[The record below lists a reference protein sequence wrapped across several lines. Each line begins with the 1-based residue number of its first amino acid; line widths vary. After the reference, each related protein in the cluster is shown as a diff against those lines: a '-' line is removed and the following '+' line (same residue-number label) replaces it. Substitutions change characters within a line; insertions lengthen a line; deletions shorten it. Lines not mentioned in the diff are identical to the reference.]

1 MNVSLKSL
9 FLKYKIQILFTFLL
23 LSIES
28 FLLVIIPFSI
38 GKAIDTLQND
48 SYLGIYILMAVL
60 FSILLISTSRRL
72 YDTRVYSKIYTL
84 LSTSVIKDQ
93 KRRTIDTSKILTRSN
108 LIKELVDFFEHDLT
122 EAYTAF
128 IGVLGA
134 LIMLWYINT
143 YVFIICLSVIFL
155 IYFVYSLSEKNIFNE
170 NSELNTELE
179 KRLNIIREKNSL
191 LISHFKRISKNMIR
205 LSDIESYNYIL
216 IQILIAFVIIG
227 ALFIG
232 VKAKLSTGE
241 IFAMLTYVLNFS
253 FEVLTLPIIF
263 GQTIR
268 LKEIIYRINKG

>member
-128 IGVLGA
+128 IGVLAA

-155 IYFVYSLSEKNIFNE
+155 IYFVYSLSEKIFLMRI
-170 NSELNTELE
+170 LN
-179 KRLNIIREKNSL
+179 
-191 LISHFKRISKNMIR
+191 
-205 LSDIESYNYIL
+205 
-216 IQILIAFVIIG
+216 
-227 ALFIG
+227 
-232 VKAKLSTGE
+232 
-241 IFAMLTYVLNFS
+241 
-253 FEVLTLPIIF
+253 
-263 GQTIR
+263 
-268 LKEIIYRINKG
+268 